1 MSFLHPRA
9 GRMPQQVLHVL
20 AFAVAALTLAACGSA
35 DPRELVVIT
44 HDSFDATES
53 LIAEFEE
60 EHNATVTFVSGG
72 DANAIVNRAI
82 LNAGN
87 PEADVLYGVDN
98 LTFRRADEAGVFAEF
113 EAERRGEIPQDVRD
127 QFGDSTAVTPIN
139 FGFVALNFDLAEGEP
154 PAGLEALTEDE
165 WRGRLV
171 VEDPA
176 TSSPGL
182 QFLATTVA
190 HFGEE
195 GEYTWRDFWADLR
208 ANDVLITDGW
218 SDAYYTHFSLYDGDR
233 SVVVSY
239 TTSPAAEVFFNELEE
254 PPTANVITGPL
265 FRQVEAAA
273 VLEGTTEDELAGEF
287 IDFMLSAEFQRQI
300 PETMFVYPVLSTGD
314 EPDWWRW
321 AQVDAEVAQLE
332 ASQEDIDRW
341 VSEWTEIMRR

>member
-1 MSFLHPRA
+1 MSLHLPRA
-9 GRMPQQVLHVL
+9 GRSALRVLGSS
-20 AFAVAALTLAACGSA
+20 APIAALLLAACGS
-35 DPRELVVIT
+35 DEPRELVVLT
-44 HDSFDATES
+44 HDSFDATET

-98 LTFRRADEAGVFAEF
+98 LTFRRALEANVFAEF
-113 EAERRGEIPQDVRD
+113 EAERRDEVAQDIRD
-127 QFGDSTAVTPIN
+127 QLDDSLAVTPIDY
-139 FGFVALNFDLAEGEP
+139 GFVALNFDLAAGDP
-154 PAGLEALTEDE
+154 PAGLEALTEEE

-171 VEDPA
+171 VQDPA

-195 GEYTWRDFWADLR
+195 GDYTWRDYWAALR
-208 ANDVLITDGW
+208 ANDVLIADGW
-218 SDAYYTHFSLYDGDR
+218 TEAYNTHFSLYGGDR
-233 SVVVSY
+233 PVVVSY
-239 TTSPAAEVFFNELEE
+239 TTSPAAEVLFGELEE

-273 VLEGTTEDELAGEF
+273 VLDGANEEDLAGDF
-287 IDFMLSAEFQRQI
+287 IDFMLSEDFQRQI
-300 PETMFVYPVLSTGD
+300 PETMFVYPALSTGD
-314 EPDWWRW
+314 EPEWWRF
-321 AQVDAEVAQLE
+321 AEVSAETAELD

-341 VSEWTEIMRR
+341 VAEWTEIMRR

>member
-1 MSFLHPRA
+1 LR
-9 GRMPQQVLHVL
+9 VLNISAPL
-20 AFAVAALTLAACGSA
+20 LVALSLAACGS
-35 DPRELVVIT
+35 DQPRELVVLT

-60 EHNATVTFVSGG
+60 ERKATVTFVSGG

-98 LTFRRADEAGVFAEF
+98 LTFRRALEAGVFTDF
-113 EAERRGEIPQDVRD
+113 EAERRDEIAADLLEQLD
-127 QFGDSTAVTPIN
+127 DSPAVTPIDY
-139 FGFVALNFDLAEGEP
+139 GFVALNFDLAAGEP
-154 PAGLEALTEDE
+154 PASLEALTEEE

-190 HFGEE
+190 HFSEE
-195 GEYTWRDFWADLR
+195 GDYTWREFWADLR

-218 SDAYYTHFSLYDGDR
+218 SDAYYTQFSLYDGDR
-233 SVVVSY
+233 PVVVSY

-254 PPTANVITGPL
+254 PPTVAVLTGPL

-273 VLEGTTEDELAGEF
+273 ILDGANEEDLAGDF
-287 IDFMLSAEFQRQI
+287 IDFMLSEEFQRQI
-300 PETMFVYPVLSTGD
+300 PETMFVYPALSTGD
-314 EPDWWRW
+314 EPEWWRW
-321 AQVDAEVAQLE
+321 AEVGATVAELD